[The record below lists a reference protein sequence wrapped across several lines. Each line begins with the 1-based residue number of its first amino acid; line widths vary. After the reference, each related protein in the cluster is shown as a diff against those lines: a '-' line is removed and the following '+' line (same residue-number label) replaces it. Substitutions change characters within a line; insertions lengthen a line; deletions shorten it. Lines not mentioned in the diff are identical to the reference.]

1 MKGFFYLIP
10 DLSTKGLFG
19 GSVFQRYCM
28 LFLDEAVITAV
39 SGSGG
44 KGCVSFRRERFI
56 PKGGPDGG
64 NGGAGGSVVA
74 RATGKLY
81 DLSDYNARKYFK
93 ARNGGPGRGQN
104 CSGGNAE
111 PLILEVP
118 LGTVI
123 EDRDSYEILA
133 DLVHEGQEVTLIE
146 GGMGGKGNRHFATS
160 TNRAPRMAQPGIAG
174 QEKRLKLTLKHLAD
188 IGLIGL
194 PNAGKSTLLSRLT
207 MARPKIDN
215 YPFTT
220 IVPNLGVMTF
230 SDESTLVIADI
241 PGLIEGA
248 SSGRGLGHRFLRHIE
263 RTNLLLHLVDIS
275 CDSPRDVLEE
285 YRMLRQ
291 EMGDYSPE
299 LLKKPHMVLLSKM
312 DLYDPSQSDLAAL
325 RSELEAEGVASLPIS
340 AKTGEGMHELK
351 TIIFEKCRKS
361 GRFGRESKIP
371 SSDGA
376 ETGLERIES

>member
-1 MKGFFYLIP
+1 
-10 DLSTKGLFG
+10 
-19 GSVFQRYCM
+19 M
-28 LFLDEAVITAV
+28 LFLDEAIITAV

-64 NGGAGGSVVA
+64 NGGTGGSVIA
-74 RATGKLY
+74 RATQKLY
-81 DLSDYNARKYFK
+81 DLSDYNAKKYFK
-93 ARNGGPGRGQN
+93 AHNGGSGGGQN

-111 PLILEVP
+111 HLVLKVP
-118 LGTVI
+118 LGTII
-123 EDRDSYEILA
+123 EDCDSHEILA
-133 DLVHEGQEVTLIE
+133 DLVYEGQEVTLIQ
-146 GGMGGKGNRHFATS
+146 GGMGGKGNRHFTTS
-160 TNRAPRMAQPGIAG
+160 TNRAPRMAQPGISG

-220 IVPNLGVMTF
+220 IVPHLGVMTF

-263 RTNLLLHLVDIS
+263 RTNLLLHLLDIS
-275 CDSPRDVLEE
+275 SDSQCDILED
-285 YRMLRQ
+285 YRMLRH
-291 EMGDYSPE
+291 EMAEYSPE
-299 LLKKPHMVLLSKM
+299 LMDKPHMVLFSKM
-312 DLYDPSQSDLAAL
+312 DLYDPNQRDVAAL
-325 RSELEAEGVASLPIS
+325 RSTLEAEGVASLAIS
-340 AKTGEGMHELK
+340 AKTGEGMDEFK
-351 TIIFEKCRKS
+351 KIIFEKCRTLS
-361 GRFGRESKIP
+361 RFGHASRSSSSGSEEAQAERRE
-371 SSDGA
+371 
-376 ETGLERIES
+376 T